1 MFERKF
7 PSVQELS
14 FDDYFPEDYKFKL
27 TEAGY
32 RIAFTFE
39 DRDGKRLDDPKYVKI
54 LARLR

>member
-1 MFERKF
+1 MQDISLE
-7 PSVQELS
+7 
-14 FDDYFPEDYKFKL
+14 DYFPEDYKFKL

-39 DRDGKRLDDPKYVKI
+39 DRYGNRLDDPRYVKI